1 MKPRALISIHDV
13 MPSTLP
19 DVFDTLELLAAADIS
34 KVSLLVVPGVS
45 WSGDD
50 LQVLRGL
57 DADGH
62 EFIAHGWQH
71 QTRPERALHR
81 IHASLISRNAAE
93 HLSLTRDGIRA
104 LMWCSQR
111 WFAEQGLQVPN
122 TYIPPAWALGRLSRE
137 DMASL
142 PFTAI
147 ETLRGVRIRQAGGAY
162 QLLPMPLLGFE
173 ADSLARARFLREWN
187 RLQLRLSRRLGSL
200 PRIAL
205 HPKDHR
211 LLLGDQ
217 MRATLALGWS
227 SVAYCDLPGAL
238 PEVDGSVRA

>member
-13 MPSTLP
+13 MPSTLA
-19 DVFDTLELLAAADIS
+19 DVLHTLELLAAADIS
-34 KVSLLVVPGVS
+34 RVSLLVVPGVS

-50 LQVLRGL
+50 LDVLRGL
-57 DADGH
+57 DAAGH

-71 QTRPERALHR
+71 QTRPKRALHR
-81 IHASLISRNAAE
+81 IHASLFSRNAAE
-93 HLSLTRDGIRA
+93 HLSLNRNDIRE
-104 LMWCSQR
+104 LMCRSQR
-111 WFAEQGLQVPN
+111 WFEEHGLQVPH
-122 TYIPPAWALGRLSRE
+122 TYIPPAWALGGLSRE

-142 PFTAI
+142 PFAAI
-147 ETLRGVRIRQAGGAY
+147 ETLRGVRIRQAGGTY

-173 ADSLARARFLREWN
+173 ADSVARARFLREWN
-187 RLQLRLSRRLGSL
+187 RLQLRLSRRIGSL

-205 HPKDHR
+205 HPGDHR

-217 MRATLALGWS
+217 VRAILALGWC

-238 PEVDGSVRA
+238 PDEDGSVHV